1 MRKWESIIAKLLLWY
16 GEPDGMRQ
24 HEVEVGEGVED
35 EEGQEEEGIHQQF
48 GVPLDDFEM

>member
-1 MRKWESIIAKLLLWY
+1 
-16 GEPDGMRQ
+16 MRQ